1 MARTTLSS
9 RELNQDIS
17 GAKKAARSGPVVIT
31 DRGRPAFVLSTFAEH
46 QRLRGA
52 KRLSV
57 LDALAMPEDEYE
69 FNLPQG
75 DFYQRIVE
83 FD

>member
-1 MARTTLSS
+1 MARTTISS
-9 RELNQDIS
+9 RKLNQDIS

-31 DRGRPAFVLSTFAEH
+31 DRGRPAFVLTTFADD
-46 QRLRGA
+46 QRLRTR

-57 LDALAMPEDEYE
+57 LDALAMPEDDYE
-69 FNLPQG
+69 LNLPIG
-75 DFYQRIVE
+75 SFYQQYAE

>member
-46 QRLRGA
+46 QRLRGV

-69 FNLPQG
+69 LNLPQG